1 MEDKGFTTNKPKNS
15 GTKQLFD
22 NPILEKLS
30 RTHISIP
37 ISIFIVISSV
47 LLFYAFKYTTLP
59 GILIPFLFLGGF
71 LFFTLIEYLVHRFVF
86 HMEPTSNFKKKI
98 QYNMH
103 GVHHEFPKD
112 KDRLAMPPLLS
123 ITLALVLFVI
133 FYSLMDTKVFGFLPG
148 LLTGYASYLFVH
160 FIVHAYAP
168 PKNIFKELWVN
179 HAIHHYKDNSTVFGV
194 SSPLWDY
201 VFGTMPTKKKKL

>member
-22 NPILEKLS
+22 NPILERLS

-37 ISIFIVISSV
+37 ISIFVLISGI

-59 GILIPFLFLGGF
+59 GYLIPLLFLGGF

-123 ITLALVLFVI
+123 ITLAVIFFVI
-133 FYSLMDTKVFGFLPG
+133 FYSLMNTKVFGFLPG
-148 LLTGYASYLFVH
+148 LLMGYASYLFVH
-160 FIVHAYAP
+160 YIVHAYAP

-201 VFGTMPTKKKKL
+201 VFGTMPPKKK